1 MILIKKI
8 FYTCLLFVLLSTLL
22 WGQTYQKGLF
32 TDSRD
37 GHTYSTVKI
46 GDQVWLAQ
54 NLNYATENPPDL
66 ILLDIELCKGS
77 GGTIYKNI
85 KKYRK
90 KILLPI
96 LLMSKRLPKK
106 ELRKET
112 TRLGAE
118 DLISKPFELDELIIK
133 IKKILDEPYPV

>member
-1 MILIKKI
+1 MSKSENVPGSEVSDFRKSILIVDDNETLG
-8 FYTCLLFVLLSTLL
+8 YLLRN
-22 WGQTYQKGLF
+22 K
-32 TDSRD
+32 
-37 GHTYSTVKI
+37 
-46 GDQVWLAQ
+46 LAIYGYRVIPVVDDVEI
-54 NLNYATENPPDL
+54 LNYATENPPDL
-66 ILLDIELCKGS
+66 ILMDIELCKGS

-118 DLISKPFELDELIIK
+118 DWISKPFELDELIIK
-133 IKKILDEPYPV
+133 IKKILDETYPV